1 MRINLERLRVT
12 GHAWAAM
19 RRRDITPEELALILR
34 RPSVTEPHA
43 GRYRLTRG
51 GLTAVVAIDP
61 DGTTVVISVLARNA
75 HQWSD
80 SDVRGRA

>member
-1 MRINLERLRVT
+1 MRLNLSRLRVT
-12 GHAWAAM
+12 AHAWAVM
-19 RRRDITPEELALILR
+19 RRRDISPEELALILR
-34 RPSVTEPHA
+34 SPSVSEPHQ

-61 DGTTVVISVLARNA
+61 DGTTVVISVLSRSAA
-75 HQWSD
+75 QWTD